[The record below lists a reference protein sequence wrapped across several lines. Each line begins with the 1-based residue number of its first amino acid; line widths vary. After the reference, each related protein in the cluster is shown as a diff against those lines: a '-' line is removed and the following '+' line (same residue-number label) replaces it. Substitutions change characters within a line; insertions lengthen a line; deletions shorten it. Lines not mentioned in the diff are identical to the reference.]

1 LLLFAVQSAVADDN
15 QIAYASSLY
24 SFKIQE
30 LQDPVVHLIVFQNHL
45 FVDFHSVQSAGPKWT
60 KGNKYALNS

>member
-1 LLLFAVQSAVADDN
+1 LLLFSVQSAVADDN
-15 QIAYASSLY
+15 WIAYASSMY

-30 LQDPVVHLIVFQNHL
+30 LQDPVVHLIVFQNL

-60 KGNKYALNS
+60 KENMYTLNS